1 MAGFISVRESAT
13 LKATVLAMQVVPR
26 EVQSG
31 IRKETRTVAA
41 SAWRQELEQRPAIE
55 QQTRMLVATAR
66 VSATNNGVTL
76 TAATQKRP
84 VLSGG
89 GSPIRLGKA
98 YEFGSKKGRG
108 IPPSRR
114 GGYVVY
120 PALAEVAPRLISLWT
135 QTVMRH
141 AHDALEGRRR

>member
-1 MAGFISVRESAT
+1 MQSADREI
-13 LKATVLAMQVVPR
+13 
-26 EVQSG
+26 QSS
-31 IRKETRTVAA
+31 IRKETRTLAA
-41 SAWRQELEQRPAIE
+41 PIWRQELAARPASE
-55 QQTRMLVATAR
+55 QQSRMLVNTAR
-66 VSATNNGVTL
+66 VAASNNGVTL

-108 IPPSRR
+108 MPTTRR

-120 PALAEVAPRLISLWT
+120 PALAKVAPRLISLWV

-141 AHDALEGRRR
+141 AHDALEGKR

>member
-1 MAGFISVRESAT
+1 MRESAH
-13 LKATVLAMQVVPR
+13 LKATVLAMQVAPR
-26 EVQSG
+26 EIQSS
-31 IRKETRTVAA
+31 IRKQTRTVGA
-41 SAWRQELEQRPAIE
+41 SVWRQELERRPAIE
-55 QQTRMLVATAR
+55 QQTRMLVNTAR
-66 VSATNNGVTL
+66 VTASNNGITL

-108 IPPSRR
+108 IPTTRR

-120 PALAEVAPRLISLWT
+120 PALAEVAPRLISLWV
-135 QTVMRH
+135 QTVIKLT
-141 AHDALEGRRR
+141 HDALEGK